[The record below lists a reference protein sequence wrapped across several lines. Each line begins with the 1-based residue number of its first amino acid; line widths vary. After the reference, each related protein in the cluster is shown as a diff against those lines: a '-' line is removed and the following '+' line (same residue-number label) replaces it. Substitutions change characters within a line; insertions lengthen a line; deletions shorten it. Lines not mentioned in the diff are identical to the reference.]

1 MTKNKNTPE
10 NTPKSSFWQR
20 FSLMYLFFLILILLA
35 LFVVWKTFE
44 TPLPIIETK
53 APLVE
58 VQKKVSEVS
67 EVFEVAETSQ
77 HLVTLQLLQGVLE
90 GWIPLS
96 TFKTYLQ
103 NHPNGDA
110 PHLLL
115 ELSTLSEC
123 PSYSE
128 LQSSLSASPGK
139 SKSLWEHL
147 KSLIHIKKINENGAP
162 QTTSREDIEKAIDKK
177 NLSEV
182 LNVFEGLPAEE
193 KEKLLP
199 WKEKVE
205 ERFKVEMLYKNLLLK
220 LAQGQQG

>member
-35 LFVVWKTFE
+35 LFVLWRTFE
-44 TPLPIIETK
+44 TPLPTIETK

-58 VQKKVSEVS
+58 VQKKVPETSEVT
-67 EVFEVAETSQ
+67 ETSQ
-77 HLVTLQLLQGVLE
+77 QLATLQLLQGALE

-103 NHPNGDA
+103 NHPSGDA

-123 PSYSE
+123 PSYGE
-128 LQSSLSASPGK
+128 LQSSLSSYPGT
-139 SKSLWEHL
+139 SQSFWERL

-162 QTTSREDIEKAIDKK
+162 QTTSRQDIEKAIDKK

-199 WKEKVE
+199 WKVKVE

>member
-1 MTKNKNTPE
+1 MTNNKNTPE

-20 FSLMYLFFLILILLA
+20 FSLMYLFFLVLILLA
-35 LFVVWKTFE
+35 LFVLWKTFE

-58 VQKKVSEVS
+58 VQKKVPETSEVT
-67 EVFEVAETSQ
+67 ETSQ
-77 HLVTLQLLQGVLE
+77 QLTTLQLLQGVLE

-96 TFKTYLQ
+96 TFKIYLQ
-103 NHPNGDA
+103 NHPSGDA

-128 LQSSLSASPGK
+128 LQSSLSSYPGK
-139 SKSLWEHL
+139 SKSFWERL

-162 QTTSREDIEKAIDKK
+162 PTTSRQDIKKATYKK

-182 LNVFEGLPAEE
+182 LNLFERLPTEE

-199 WKEKVE
+199 WKVKVE

-220 LAQGQQG
+220 LAQGQHG

>member
-1 MTKNKNTPE
+1 MTKNKNTPKD
-10 NTPKSSFWQR
+10 TPKSSLWQR
-20 FSLMYLFFLILILLA
+20 FSLMYVFFLILFLLA
-35 LFVVWKTFE
+35 LFVLWKIFE
-44 TPLPIIETK
+44 TPVPIAATK
-53 APLVE
+53 TPQVE
-58 VQKKVSEVS
+58 VQKKVPAVS
-67 EVFEVAETSQ
+67 EVTETPQ
-77 HLVTLQLLQGVLE
+77 QLATLQLLQGVLE

-103 NHPNGDA
+103 NHHSGDA
-110 PHLLL
+110 PNLLL

-128 LQSSLSASPGK
+128 LESSLSSYPGK
-139 SKSLWEHL
+139 SKSLWERL

-162 QTTSREDIEKAIDKK
+162 PTTSRQDIKKAIYKK

-182 LNVFEGLPAEE
+182 LNLFERLPAEE

-199 WKEKVE
+199 WKVKVE

-220 LAQGQQG
+220 LAQGQHG